1 MTKAPSPSA
10 VTTAGLIGLG
20 AMGAP
25 MAAHVARAGFTVV
38 GCDPDAAA
46 RRRTAD
52 VVGHLP
58 SPSAVARRAEL
69 TLVIVPTDDDVMQV
83 CAGKDGLFTVDGMG
97 RIVAICS
104 SVRPETI
111 HALERPATQAGFDL
125 LDVPLTK
132 GVRAAEAGTMTLLAG
147 GDAGVLARATPVFE
161 CFSAAV
167 HHVGG
172 LGAGQVAKTV
182 NNLLLWSNMVAVAEA
197 LTLAAKLG
205 ASPEAMCR
213 AMQDCSADSWVL
225 REFGRIVPTWPAKD
239 MQNALAMAKGSG
251 IDLPLMQAV
260 AREVG
265 VYDRRALARILKGDK
280 PG

>member
-1 MTKAPSPSA
+1 MARHLSPDVAS
-10 VTTAGLIGLG
+10 TAGVIGLG

-25 MAAHVARAGFTVV
+25 MSAHMVRAGFKVV

-46 RRRTAD
+46 RARVAPA
-52 VVGHLP
+52 VECLP
-58 SPSAVARRAEL
+58 NASAVARRAL
-69 TLVIVPTDDDVMQV
+69 LALVIVPTDDDVVGV
-83 CAGKDGLFTVDGMG
+83 CTGDGGLFAADGAG

-104 SVRPETI
+104 SVRPETVR
-111 HALERPATQAGFDL
+111 ALEQPAARAGYGL
-125 LDVPLTK
+125 LDIPLTK

-147 GDAGVLARATPVFE
+147 GDAGVLRRAMPFLE

-172 LGAGQVAKTV
+172 LGAGQIAKTV
-182 NNLLLWSNMVAVAEA
+182 NNLLLWANMVAVAEA
-197 LTLAAKLG
+197 LNLASRLG
-205 ASPEAMCR
+205 AAPEPLRA

-239 MQNALAMAKGSG
+239 MQNALAMAAAAGV
-251 IDLPLMQAV
+251 DLPLMQTV

-265 VYDRRALARILKGDK
+265 AYDVRTLERILAGRQA
-280 PG
+280 G

>member
-1 MTKAPSPSA
+1 MAE
-10 VTTAGLIGLG
+10 TASLGTVATVGLIGLG

-25 MAAHVARAGFTVV
+25 MAGHVARAGFKVV
-38 GCDPDAAA
+38 GCDPDAEA

-52 VVGHLP
+52 VVEFLP
-58 SPSAVARRAEL
+58 SPSAVAGHAEL
-69 TLVIVPTDDDVMQV
+69 TLVIVPTDDDVTQV
-83 CAGKDGLFTVDGMG
+83 CTGTDGLFTAHGTG
-97 RIVAICS
+97 RVVAICS
-104 SVRPETI
+104 SVRPQTI
-111 HALERPATQAGFDL
+111 LALEAPAAQAGFEL

-132 GVRAAEAGTMTLLAG
+132 GVRAAEAGTMALLAG
-147 GDAGVLARATPVFE
+147 GDAGALRRAMPVFE

-197 LTLAAKLG
+197 LTLAANLG
-205 ASPEAMCR
+205 ASPEVMCR

-239 MQNALAMAKGSG
+239 MQNAVAMAEGAG
-251 IDLPLMQAV
+251 VDLPLMRAV

-265 VYDRRALARILKGDK
+265 EYDRRTLVRILKGDK